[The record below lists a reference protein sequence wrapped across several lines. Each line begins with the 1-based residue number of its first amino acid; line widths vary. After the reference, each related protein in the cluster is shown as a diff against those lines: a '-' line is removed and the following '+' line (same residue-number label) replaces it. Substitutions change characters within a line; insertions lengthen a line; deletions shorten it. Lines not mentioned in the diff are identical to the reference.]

1 TNSEMDTLRQ
11 HHLYDLVGAD
21 AIFATNDCTFH
32 VHSYFFTC
40 ESPYFRRLWK
50 VEGST
55 AEKPI
60 DLSNDELISIG
71 NDATATPYYV
81 ALSKVTTKEFELL
94 LWVFYNP
101 DYSVYEA
108 TTREWT
114 LVLRLAQQ
122 WEFPRVE
129 AL

>member
-32 VHSYFFTC
+32 VHSYFFTR

-50 VEGST
+50 VEGSM

-60 DLSNDELISIG
+60 DLSNDEPISIG

-81 ALSKVTTKEFELL
+81 TLSKVTTKEFELL

-101 DYSVYEA
+101 DYSVYEV